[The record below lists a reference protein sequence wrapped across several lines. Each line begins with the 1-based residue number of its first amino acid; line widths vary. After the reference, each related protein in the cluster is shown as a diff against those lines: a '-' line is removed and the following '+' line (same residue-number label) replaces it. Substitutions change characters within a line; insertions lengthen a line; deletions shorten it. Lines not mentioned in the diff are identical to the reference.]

1 MPGPRFSTR
10 GEYGLRALVDFAL
23 HPDEG
28 SIRVTDLAARQDI
41 PPHYLEQLLSLLRKA
56 GLVRSARG
64 PRGGFQLARPAS
76 HITLLDALTA
86 LEGDLILA
94 DCLEPRADRNCR
106 YASACALRQ
115 VWQGLSDALKERLRA
130 VSIAQLGQEQTR
142 LESQASPSYQI

>member
-23 HPDEG
+23 HPDE
-28 SIRVTDLAARQDI
+28 SPIRVTDLAARQDI

-64 PRGGFQLARPAS
+64 PRGGFELARPAS
-76 HITLLDALTA
+76 EISLLEALTA

-94 DCLEPRADRNCR
+94 DCLESSANRDCP

-115 VWQGLSDALKERLRA
+115 VWQELSEALKGKLRA
-130 VSIAQLGQEQTR
+130 VSIAELGQEQSR
-142 LESQASPSYQI
+142 LQSQAAPTYQI